1 MTRAWRDKIKKF
13 YFFVLDNLQ
22 QLEQTKPNT
31 GETNLI
37 GAEGATTPETLRQKD
52 RTHNNSGKKAWPH
65 RRSKSLR

>member
-31 GETNLI
+31 GENNLI

-52 RTHNNSGKKAWPH
+52 RTY
-65 RRSKSLR
+65 